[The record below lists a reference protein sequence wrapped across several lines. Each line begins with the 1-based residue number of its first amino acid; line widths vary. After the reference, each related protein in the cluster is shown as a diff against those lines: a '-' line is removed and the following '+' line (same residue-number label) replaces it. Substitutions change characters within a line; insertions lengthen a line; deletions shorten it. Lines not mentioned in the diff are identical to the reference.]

1 MREEALPID
10 GLTDAQMVDF
20 LIDGLIPDT
29 SPKSPLKGDL
39 EGLSPKRETSVYPY
53 YVQAARELGT
63 IAYDSR
69 LFADTPLFCDFAPE
83 EIATMG
89 NQVYSFL
96 VRDDWSQAERYDN
109 SLMRYIKSDFLPHD
123 AQHPIV
129 FVYGQHD
136 PWTGACV
143 HSDEM
148 GPAVRR
154 LIVPSG
160 YHSNDI
166 YSFPAA
172 TRQELFE
179 ILASF
184 GLEIHDN
191 SPQ

>member
-1 MREEALPID
+1 MMFLGSSPGVVTAHTSYEQLSHQELRDMVNDFVVQIGEVYFQLWSYNRYVHGDYFRTFGSSVEWQQWVREEALPID

-69 LFADTPLFCDFAPE
+69 LFADTPLFRDFAPE

-96 VRDDWSQAERYDN
+96 VR
-109 SLMRYIKSDFLPHD
+109 
-123 AQHPIV
+123 
-129 FVYGQHD
+129 
-136 PWTGACV
+136 
-143 HSDEM
+143 
-148 GPAVRR
+148 
-154 LIVPSG
+154 
-160 YHSNDI
+160 
-166 YSFPAA
+166 
-172 TRQELFE
+172 
-179 ILASF
+179 
-184 GLEIHDN
+184 
-191 SPQ
+191 